1 MFCYTTKLLMPNL
14 RSTQILLTVCYREMT
29 VSKRNFSVRCAALC
43 YATLATTSIGG
54 DTKAAARQSPNCIW
68 RITIFN
74 MADRILTLC
83 NVARTWHEMLLNS
96 PKCPPYWNSTS
107 GFDFDHNHRSRHVL
121 LHQSAKFYPNRTTL
135 GKKWRHVDF
144 QDGGCPPSWMSN
156 NGFFEKPMYDFL

>member
-1 MFCYTTKLLMPNL
+1 MPNL

-107 GFDFDHNHRSRHVL
+107 GFDFDHIIAVDMSFCISLRNFI
-121 LHQSAKFYPNRTTL
+121 QIGPPSAKNDVMSIF
-135 GKKWRHVDF
+135 KMADVRHL
-144 QDGGCPPSWMSN
+144 GCPIMGSLRSPCTTSYRSAV
-156 NGFFEKPMYDFL
+156 